1 MNFKEFKQLIV
12 YYMSKRGW
20 TTTDA
25 IDGSN
30 RLALEKNFNPDFTK
44 KQKNKFL
51 LNDTEFYKKLK
62 EGLDKLN
69 VSYKN
74 FNSINNEYG
83 DTDFIIAG
91 LQTINPFMNNL
102 DDDKINKWCS
112 FQPVV
117 RLNGKDICG
126 IREGYFTSFV
136 NVCEI
141 DTNTSFIDY
150 LQDVDN
156 WIDILSNCS
165 LHTSGLQ
172 LILKPSTTAYNGV
185 GIEFNY
191 KGIELGQ
198 ANLYLLNI
206 NNEKRMVSDFG
217 FGYER
222 ILWAINGG
230 KNFFAP
236 FVSKYDYLFGD
247 LQEVDRIRTV
257 TLMTMSGMK
266 PSSTGKGKHIR
277 SLIKDSF
284 DVIPIG
290 NVDDQIERY
299 YNFYSKFI
307 IPNIELEKVKD
318 MIKCEIDFSRKR
330 KLLNKLGISNYSP
343 LMNKSI
349 EEVCERVFLNE
360 LQSSSNNKFEN
371 KEKEVRKR

>member
-1 MNFKEFKQLIV
+1 M
-12 YYMSKRGW
+12 
-20 TTTDA
+20 
-25 IDGSN
+25 
-30 RLALEKNFNPDFTK
+30 
-44 KQKNKFL
+44 
-51 LNDTEFYKKLK
+51 
-62 EGLDKLN
+62 
-69 VSYKN
+69 
-74 FNSINNEYG
+74 
-83 DTDFIIAG
+83 
-91 LQTINPFMNNL
+91 
-102 DDDKINKWCS
+102 
-112 FQPVV
+112 
-117 RLNGKDICG
+117 
-126 IREGYFTSFV
+126 
-136 NVCEI
+136 
-141 DTNTSFIDY
+141 Y
-150 LQDVDN
+150 L
-156 WIDILSNCS
+156 
-165 LHTSGLQ
+165 
-172 LILKPSTTAYNGV
+172 Y
-185 GIEFNY
+185 
-191 KGIELGQ
+191 
-198 ANLYLLNI
+198 
-206 NNEKRMVSDFG
+206 FG

-266 PSSTGKGKHIR
+266 PSFTGKGKHIR

-299 YNFYSKFI
+299 YDFYSKFI
-307 IPNIELEKVKD
+307 IPNIELEKVKE